1 MPHREF
7 WRVLREIGLVKWQK
21 RALSESKITSLPSAT
36 QPALLGG
43 VWYRL
48 ACSLSFIYCLYIHNT
63 SWVAEISFATRRE
76 NAWLSETE
84 HSLCK

>member
-21 RALSESKITSLPSAT
+21 RALSESKITSLPSST

-48 ACSLSFIYCLYIHNT
+48 ACSLSFIYCLCVRVSFVFTLRVDIQM
-63 SWVAEISFATRRE
+63 SEASFVAE
-76 NAWLSETE
+76 
-84 HSLCK
+84 